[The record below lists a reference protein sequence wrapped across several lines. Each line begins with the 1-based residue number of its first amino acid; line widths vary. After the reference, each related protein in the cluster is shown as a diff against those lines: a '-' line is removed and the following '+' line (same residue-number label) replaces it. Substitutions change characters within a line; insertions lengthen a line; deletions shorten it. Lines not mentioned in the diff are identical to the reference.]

1 MSSTFEEQLSKYADL
16 IVRVGLNLQP
26 GQNLLVT
33 GVGSSVEAA
42 PLVRAAAESAYRAG
56 ANYVDVFWSDQY
68 LLQSRL
74 RYASAE
80 SLNYVPAW
88 RLKALMEYA
97 EQDAALLAVFA
108 EDPTLLADENP
119 DHMAVQRRAVSEAL
133 KPFNDYRRKGT
144 INWTGA
150 AGVIPG
156 WAKQVFPD
164 LPPDDAVAKLWQT
177 VFEVCRINEAD
188 PIAAWQSHIGRIMAR
203 RQYLNAK
210 QYDALHFTG
219 PGTDLKVGLV
229 ANHRWLGG
237 QGETTQGILHTPN
250 LPTEETFTM
259 PHCERVDG
267 VVTASKPLSVSGT
280 LIREFS
286 MTFVDGVVQNVTAN
300 QGESILRKLTE
311 FDEGAARLGEVA
323 LVPHSS
329 PISQSGILF
338 YNTLF
343 DENAANHIAIGAA
356 YAESVENGTKLS
368 KEELRAI
375 GGNDSMIHV
384 DFMIGSAEMNVDGIL
399 ADDSAEPV
407 MRNGEWAFDVM

>member
-1 MSSTFEEQLSKYADL
+1 MSSTFETQLTKYADL

-26 GQNLLVT
+26 GQNLLINS
-33 GVGSSVEAA
+33 VGSSVEVA
-42 PLVRAAAESAYRAG
+42 PLVRAAVESAYRAG

-68 LLQSRL
+68 LIQTQL
-74 RYASAE
+74 RHASAE
-80 SLNYVPAW
+80 SLSYIPAW

-97 EQDAALLAVFA
+97 EQDAALFAIFA

-119 DHMAVQRRAVSEAL
+119 DHLAILRRAQSEAL
-133 KPFNDYRRKGT
+133 KPYSDYRRKGT

-156 WAKQVFPD
+156 WATQVFPD
-164 LPPDDAVAKLWQT
+164 LTPDDAVAKLWQT
-177 VFEVCRINEAD
+177 VFEVCRINEPD
-188 PIAAWQSHIGRIMAR
+188 PVAAWQAHIGRILSR
-203 RQYLNAK
+203 RQYLTAK

-219 PGTDLKVGLV
+219 PGTDLTIGLV

-237 QGETTQGILHTPN
+237 QGETTTGILYTPN

-280 LIREFS
+280 VIKEFS
-286 MTFVDGVVQNVTAN
+286 MTFADGRMQNVMAN
-300 QGESILRKLTE
+300 QGEAILRKITG
-311 FDEGAARLGEVA
+311 FDDGAARLGEVA

-329 PISQSGILF
+329 PIAQSGILF

-343 DENAANHIAIGAA
+343 DENAANHIAIGSA
-356 YAESVENGTKLS
+356 YAESVENGTNMS

-384 DFMIGSAEMNVDGIL
+384 DFMIGSAEMDVDGIR
-399 ADDSAEPV
+399 ADGSAEPV
-407 MRNGEWAFDVM
+407 MRSGEWAFDVV